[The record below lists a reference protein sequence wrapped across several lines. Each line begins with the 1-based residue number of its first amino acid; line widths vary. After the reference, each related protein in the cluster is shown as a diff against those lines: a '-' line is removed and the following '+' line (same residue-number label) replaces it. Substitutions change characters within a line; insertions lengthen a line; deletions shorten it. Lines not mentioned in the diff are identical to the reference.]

1 MQMNPAV
8 CEVEPLENFVLRLTF
23 ENGEVR
29 FFDAKPHFRYD
40 FFKPL
45 GDPVYFAK
53 VRPVSGTVE
62 WPDGQDFCPD
72 TLYLESR

>member
-1 MQMNPAV
+1 MPLISN
-8 CEVEPLENFVLRLTF
+8 VEPGENFVLKLTF
-23 ENGEVR
+23 ENGETR
-29 FFDAKPHFRYD
+29 FFDTKPHFQYE
-40 FFKPL
+40 FFRPL
-45 GDPVYFAK
+45 SDPAYFVK